1 MIVLYILLALSIMLH
16 IAVFAI
22 ALILLHEFKGFEEL
36 SDIWKEVHKN
46 ILGSYKILIDQY
58 KTITDTYRDMK
69 ALFDS
74 MCDQYRSIMEQ
85 YKEINRIEQSYREL
99 CKECVDR
106 YSDSYEQFK
115 LLTEKFDRTFTAPV
129 CSCGNGEIVDDTPI
143 GGFHD
148 D

>member
-1 MIVLYILLALSIMLH
+1 MIILYILLALSIMAH
-16 IAVFAI
+16 IAVFVI

-36 SDIWKEVHKN
+36 SGIWKNVHKN
-46 ILGSYKILIDQY
+46 ILESYKTLIDQY
-58 KTITDTYRDMK
+58 KTIMDTYRDMK
-69 ALFDS
+69 VLFDS

-85 YKEINRIEQSYREL
+85 YQEIDRLEQSYREL

-115 LLTEKFDRTFTAPV
+115 LLTEKFDRIFTAPV
-129 CSCGNGEIVDDTPI
+129 CSCFDGEKQDDSED
-143 GGFHD
+143 GGTSD

>member
-1 MIVLYILLALSIMLH
+1 MIIFYILLALSIMLH
-16 IAVFAI
+16 IAVFTI

-36 SDIWKEVHKN
+36 SGIWKNVHKN
-46 ILGSYKILIDQY
+46 ILESYKILIDQY

-74 MCDQYRSIMEQ
+74 MIDQYRNVIEQ
-85 YKEINRIEQSYREL
+85 YKEIGKMQQSYREL
-99 CKECVDR
+99 CRECMDR

-115 LLTEKFDRTFTAPV
+115 LLTEKFDRIFTAPV
-129 CSCGNGEIVDDTPI
+129 CSCFGGEKQDDSEDGGTP
-143 GGFHD
+143 D

>member
-1 MIVLYILLALSIMLH
+1 MIVLYILLALSIMMH

-22 ALILLHEFKGFEEL
+22 ALILLQEFKGFEEL
-36 SDIWKEVHKN
+36 SDIWKNVHKN
-46 ILGSYKILIDQY
+46 ILESYKTLIDQY
-58 KTITDTYRDMK
+58 KTIISEYCDMR

-74 MCDQYRSIMEQ
+74 MSDQYRSIMEQ

-115 LLTEKFDRTFTAPV
+115 LLTEKFDRIFTAPV
-129 CSCGNGEIVDDTPI
+129 CSCLDGEKQDDSENGGTPDD
-143 GGFHD
+143 
-148 D
+148 

>member
-1 MIVLYILLALSIMLH
+1 MIILYILLALSIMLH
-16 IAVFAI
+16 MAVFAI
-22 ALILLHEFKGFEEL
+22 ALILLQEFKGFEEL
-36 SDIWKEVHKN
+36 SSIWKNVHKN
-46 ILGSYKILIDQY
+46 ILESYKILIDQY
-58 KTITDTYRDMK
+58 KTIISEYRDMK

-74 MCDQYRSIMEQ
+74 MSDQYRNVMEQ
-85 YKEINRIEQSYREL
+85 YKEISKMEQSYREL

-115 LLTEKFDRTFTAPV
+115 LLTEKFDRIFTAPV
-129 CSCGNGEIVDDTPI
+129 CSCGNEEIVDDTPI